1 MAEENRNKT
10 DNPIDAL
17 FSSIPSAP
25 GAKKSAPM
33 TPRHEAPGM
42 HPTQTKQSE
51 NEKPQSTA
59 GRAPQTAKAQ
69 PKQQAITI
77 DELRH
82 ALERPQ
88 SPVEKA
94 PVWTTVLT
102 VSSMI
107 LSFVFM
113 VLAFVGAWWYFRGA
127 VMSQLLCIIFGAVG
141 VAFSLSCAFVL
152 CAIER
157 GIREIKSKL

>member
-59 GRAPQTAKAQ
+59 GRAPQTAKAK
-69 PKQQAITI
+69 PTQQARTI
-77 DELRH
+77 DE
-82 ALERPQ
+82 
-88 SPVEKA
+88 
-94 PVWTTVLT
+94 
-102 VSSMI
+102 
-107 LSFVFM
+107 
-113 VLAFVGAWWYFRGA
+113 
-127 VMSQLLCIIFGAVG
+127 
-141 VAFSLSCAFVL
+141 
-152 CAIER
+152 
-157 GIREIKSKL
+157 